1 MVNNKPKKRLSLIS
15 DIIIFLAIILIVIIA
30 IAGSSLN
37 ELIGNQTEQVSSL
50 IYEASSNIEDENK
63 LYLLKLKRDYGITVL
78 YGKDTKNYIKNIKAT
93 EQTNENIINNNLS
106 IICSSLEK
114 YPKEIFEKLRNE
126 KYPLYIIIVDSF
138 SDNNLALASRNNLN
152 EYRIYIS
159 NTDKFERALHHEMY
173 HVLEYY
179 MVGQDTSVF
188 KNWDKLNP
196 KSFEYENDILN
207 LDGKYVASQNAGKID
222 INPYFVTK
230 YSKSSP
236 KEDRA
241 EIFAELMT
249 INKREYYL
257 EIGQNIL
264 NKVLNMLRAINI
276 NIGNADFY
284 FTKFIN

>member
-50 IYEASSNIEDENK
+50 IYESSSNIEDENK